1 MGAFEGVRLVGI
13 KIKEASSFFPSV
25 PRPISESRKAKSCN
39 AESEALGPPSSPDHT
54 LERGDKPT
62 SEGLLIA
69 GVIHYRWQVKSGV
82 LTPISIT
89 TWTGSS

>member
-1 MGAFEGVRLVGI
+1 
-13 KIKEASSFFPSV
+13 
-25 PRPISESRKAKSCN
+25 
-39 AESEALGPPSSPDHT
+39 LGPPSSPDHT